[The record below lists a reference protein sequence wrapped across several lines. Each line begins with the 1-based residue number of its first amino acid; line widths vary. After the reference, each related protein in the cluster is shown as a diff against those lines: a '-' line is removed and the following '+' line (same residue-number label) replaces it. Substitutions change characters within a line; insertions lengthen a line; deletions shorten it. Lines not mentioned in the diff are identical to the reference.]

1 MKVLRACSIL
11 GLFRVPFNT
20 DGGRE
25 LVAEEIM
32 DGSGFVI

>member
-20 DGGRE
+20 DCGRE